1 MKDSF
6 LSITAVVVKITP
18 TVIAGN
24 CRCTSA
30 ELTNLFSEIGEFGF
44 LIFIKLG
51 LLRFSK
57 FFSLLN
63 FSKDLDTSFGLKAK
77 GVKSKC
83 STSAS
88 VLALVV

>member
-30 ELTNLFSEIGEFGF
+30 EPTNLFLEIGEFGF

-51 LLRFSK
+51 PLRFSK
-57 FFSLLN
+57 FSSLLN
-63 FSKDLDTSFGLKAK
+63 FPKDLDTSFGPKAK
-77 GVKSKC
+77 GAKNKC

-88 VLALVV
+88 VLVLVV